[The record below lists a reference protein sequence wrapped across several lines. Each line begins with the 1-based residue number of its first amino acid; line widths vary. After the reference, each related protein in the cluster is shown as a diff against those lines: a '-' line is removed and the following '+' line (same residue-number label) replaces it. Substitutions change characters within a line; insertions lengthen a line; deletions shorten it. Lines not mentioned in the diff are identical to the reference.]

1 MRERAVS
8 MAARLEAPGDDD
20 PGVTR
25 ARKLA
30 LLRGHNAT
38 TTAPFAYPDG
48 INDAPLECLYDE
60 WEWEQRESTAVAKRA
75 SDAARRETLD
85 TFVAERKVSLVGA
98 RRRPLAAAVRLLT
111 PPPQVADAARHARE
125 AADTGFEAREAAE
138 RDRKWKKKKRWLAD
152 AMRDLQTTK
161 YGC

>member
-1 MRERAVS
+1 MLCAPPPTPLLSPPLPPSFPQVRSKQDLPQGAFGKQLEDGRAFKLYFKDEMRERAVS

-60 WEWEQRESTAVAKRA
+60 WEWEQRESTAAAKRA
-75 SDAARRETLD
+75 SDATRRETLD

-98 RRRPLAAAVRLLT
+98 RRPLALPLFVS
-111 PPPQVADAARHARE
+111 
-125 AADTGFEAREAAE
+125 
-138 RDRKWKKKKRWLAD
+138 
-152 AMRDLQTTK
+152 
-161 YGC
+161 